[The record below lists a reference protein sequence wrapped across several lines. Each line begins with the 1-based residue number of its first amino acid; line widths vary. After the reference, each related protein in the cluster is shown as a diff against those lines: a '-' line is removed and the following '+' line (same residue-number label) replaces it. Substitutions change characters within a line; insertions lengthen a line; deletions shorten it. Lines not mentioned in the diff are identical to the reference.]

1 MRALRAVWH
10 TLTAPPVQERI
21 FLVMYV
27 GAIAGGV
34 WIMLEPPRTVEGAWG
49 SALTG
54 FWSLLLMVGGMIG
67 ACTVR
72 TREQW
77 LERIGL
83 GAVSGFL
90 ALYASFLLTQH
101 VMTEGSRAAGLTVVF
116 FGTIAVALRWAEIRD
131 LDFTRPRRGAA
142 WDGN

>member
-1 MRALRAVWH
+1 MRALKRIWGV
-10 TLTAPPVQERI
+10 LTAPPVQERI
-21 FLVMYV
+21 FLTMYV
-27 GAIAGGV
+27 GAALFGV
-34 WIMLEPPRTVEGAWG
+34 WILIEPPRTIEGAWG
-49 SALTG
+49 SALTL
-54 FWSLLLMVGGMIG
+54 FWSLLMMFGGIVG

-83 GAVSGFL
+83 GAITGFL

-101 VMTEGSRAAGLTVVF
+101 FISEGSRAAGLAAVF
-116 FGTIAVALRWAEIRD
+116 LGICAVALRWAEIRD
-131 LDFTRPRRGAA
+131 LDFSRPRRGAV